1 MNHGPLDP
9 ASATYARTFFEL
21 AVEDGRAEQVAE
33 EIDGV
38 SAVIAA
44 DPETRLF
51 LESTRIRPEVK
62 YGVIDRAFTGRVSDP
77 VRNGLKVLVRRD
89 RFYLFDEIRTAY
101 HRRLDEHLRRVR
113 ALLITAVPATESDL
127 EAVKAAVREKIAKE
141 AVIETRVDPAL
152 LGGFVL
158 QVEGSVIDASVAQ
171 RLRSLRNRLMT
182 AGQADIQARA
192 DKLLAVSY

>member
-113 ALLITAVPATESDL
+113 ALLVTAVPATESDL